1 MPPQIQAFLQNRQ
14 MVMLAG
20 GGLVLLIVLIVALV
34 VFGPK
39 KTELEKKMEEANQP
53 LKAEELVL
61 FKAPSEGKAIEV
73 MALMAREG
81 ITVEKTGEGQNIF
94 IELKE
99 GATQNDKDR
108 ALITLVQTGEIDAT
122 SGFELFDKSDMTA
135 SREDK
140 KIKLLRAQQ
149 GELSRLIRKI
159 RPIQDAFV
167 QISMGSHS
175 IFKQDERPMSASV
188 QIVLP
193 PSERLTRD
201 KVRAIINLLV
211 GAIQGLDANHVAISD
226 TNGNTYSSVLDAV
239 TDGQT
244 LLEEKD
250 TYMKQKVMSQLDK
263 LVGTGHYVVTVST
276 FLRTAN
282 RETMVERYHPG
293 ASTVATKQQFQE
305 NMGDKNQ
312 EHSNLG
318 SGGATS
324 TYLPPELAPPPDAQ
338 TVGAGTSIVNPQGD
352 AGVAEGL
359 LSTTGAMGTQDNDTS
374 GEGGYQRKGS
384 DVNYLNSKTQ
394 YVETTPAGTVEE
406 ISIAVTLDEAHVP
419 KSMSMGELK
428 ALVARTASPKARPDN
443 VSVMMTDFE
452 STLNGTKLDHG
463 SAGEDNPGSDHA
475 DGGLLTHALM
485 QLPSNWWAIA
495 GSSLLVLLIAVIL
508 INLMF
513 PKTTKILP
521 PSADPQFNQA
531 QQDFFQ
537 FREQTSQQ
545 QQDVSRNL
553 AEFQTQIQTQM
564 QQQTQ
569 QLIQEQSRAMNELQ
583 TQLLQNDQ
591 VIKQQAEAI
600 QSLMQQQT
608 QQQQQVSTLGQTLA
622 TVTTPASMLPSR
634 GGSRT
639 AGVLEDELQG
649 DLAQEPTNP
658 EADEIR
664 ALLGA
669 LGGQLPTSG
678 QPSQVK
684 PSGSSSISNPQTTP
698 LQNPTSP
705 VASNQATLPPTSP
718 VSQLATSKQRR
729 RVQGKLS

>member
-20 GGLVLLIVLIVALV
+20 GGLVLIIVLIVAMV

-39 KTELEKKMEEANQP
+39 KTELEKKMEESNKP
-53 LKAEELVL
+53 LKVTELVL
-61 FKAPSEGKAIEV
+61 FKSPSEGKAIEV

-81 ITVEKTGEGQNIF
+81 IPVQKTGEGQNIF

-122 SGFELFDKSDMTA
+122 AGFELFDKSDMTA

-175 IFKQDERPMSASV
+175 IFKQDERPLSASV

-250 TYMKQKVMSQLDK
+250 SYMKQKVMSQLDK

-293 ASTVATKQQFQE
+293 ASTVSTKQQFQE
-305 NMGDKNQ
+305 NMGGK
-312 EHSNLG
+312 G
-318 SGGATS
+318 SATGSGEAGGATS

-338 TVGAGTSIVNPQGD
+338 TVGAGASITQPQGD
-352 AGVAEGL
+352 PGVASGL
-359 LSTTGAMGTQDNDTS
+359 LSSS
-374 GEGGYQRKGS
+374 GQEGGMDESSSSEGGYQRKGS
-384 DVNYLNSKTQ
+384 DVNYQNSKTQ

-406 ISIAVTLDEAHVP
+406 ISIAVTLDESHVP
-419 KSMSMGELK
+419 KSISMGELK
-428 ALVARTASPKARPDN
+428 GLIARSASPKARPDG
-443 VSVMMTDFE
+443 VSVIMTDFE

-463 SAGEDNPGSDHA
+463 SAGEGHAGTDQA

-495 GSSLLVLLIAVIL
+495 GTTLLVLLIAVIL

-521 PSADPQFNQA
+521 PSTDPQFNQA
-531 QQDFFQ
+531 QQEFFQ

-545 QQDVSRNL
+545 QQEVSRHL

-569 QLIQEQSRAMNELQ
+569 QLIQEQTRAMNELQ

-591 VIKQQAEAI
+591 VIKQQAEAL
-600 QSLMQQQT
+600 QTLMQQQNV
-608 QQQQQVSTLGQTLA
+608 QQQQVNTMGQTLA
-622 TVTTPASMLPSR
+622 TVTTPVTAMPAR
-634 GGSRT
+634 GGLRT
-639 AGVLEDELQG
+639 SGVLEDDFAPELMS
-649 DLAQEPTNP
+649 EPSNP
-658 EADEIR
+658 EAEDIR
-664 ALLGA
+664 ALLGT
-669 LGGQLPTSG
+669 LGGRTG
-678 QPSQVK
+678 K
-684 PSGSSSISNPQTTP
+684 PAVPTTP
-698 LQNPTSP
+698 PAMAGLTPTDTTGTQAAMPPPS
-705 VASNQATLPPTSP
+705 VAVGVPSVAPS
-718 VSQLATSKQRR
+718 SALATSKQRR